1 MPLTQRRRLAAVLTT
16 AASAVLLLAACGG
29 GSDDSAA
36 PSDAGGAGNAFA
48 AYQDCLRDN
57 GVALP
62 TMDPSR
68 FPGGARGTARPSGF
82 PTARPSGFPTAR
94 PSGFPTTRPS
104 GSADPSRGAGRGFPG
119 GGRPAGVDEQTWEK
133 AQQACASVRPSGRPG
148 GFGGPDA
155 SGAPGTRPGGSG
167 DGRATAY
174 RTCLSNRGLDP
185 DHPDSGD
192 PKTKEALTACAVLS
206 PSPRPSS

>member
-119 GGRPAGVDEQTWEK
+119 A
-133 AQQACASVRPSGRPG
+133 AGRPG
-148 GFGGPDA
+148 STSRPGRRRSRRARRCGPVAGRAASEARTRPVRRGPDRA
-155 SGAPGTRPGGSG
+155 
-167 DGRATAY
+167 GRATDRPP
-174 RTCLSNRGLDP
+174 RTAP
-185 DHPDSGD
+185 
-192 PKTKEALTACAVLS
+192 A
-206 PSPRPSS
+206 

>member
-1 MPLTQRRRLAAVLTT
+1 MPLTKRRRRLAAVLTA

-29 GSDDSAA
+29 GSDDEST
-36 PSDAGGAGNAFA
+36 DANGVGSSFT

-68 FPGGARGTARPSGF
+68 VPGGARGTARPSGF
-82 PTARPSGFPTAR
+82 PTARPSGMPTDR
-94 PSGFPTTRPS
+94 PSGFPTARPS

-119 GGRPAGVDEQTWEK
+119 GARPEGVDEQTWQK
-133 AQQACASVRPSGRPG
+133 AQQACASVRPSGPPG

-155 SGAPGTRPGGSG
+155 SGAPGARPGGSG
-167 DGRATAY
+167 DGRSTAY
-174 RTCLSNRGLDP
+174 RTCLSDRGLDP
-185 DHPDSGD
+185 DRLDDSD
-192 PKTKEALTACAVLS
+192 PKTREALTACAVLS
-206 PSPRPSS
+206 PSPRT